1 MSKNKETQET
11 VEIDEYQIPVISE
24 NTSLAEVNDI
34 QYLSTAFNSKLLP
47 SWVRSVDQA
56 IVVALYGKELGL
68 PPMTSFK
75 VIYLV
80 DNVPTLNAKGLGMIL
95 RKLGIEYYQTKDA
108 EKVYDENKKL
118 INPIAITEIKGKRK
132 GDSDWHYVQFTWEDA
147 TNAGLTTK
155 DNYKRYPKSML
166 FARCLSKFANIVAP
180 DVMCGFYLA
189 DELET
194 SGKIA
199 YDSDGN
205 IIQL

>member
-1 MSKNKETQET
+1 MSKNKETQEP
-11 VEIDEYQIPVISE
+11 VEIDEYQVPVISE

-108 EKVYDENKKL
+108 EKVCDDNKKL

-147 TNAGLTTK
+147 TNAGLTGK
-155 DNYKRYPKSML
+155 DNWKKYPKAML
-166 FARCLSKFANIVAP
+166 YARCLSKFANIVAP

-189 DELET
+189 DELEN

-199 YDSDGN
+199 YDDEGN